1 MGRKN
6 KKNLIEQ
13 QEIEPETSEII
24 DPSITHQEN
33 LAKAADDDQLI
44 PFHTRQAGYAMLY
57 LLFCSIL
64 MFTLP
69 FGAFYGTRRLLDEYF
84 HVSKFENTCWSV
96 LAAVM
101 TVNAIIILYAWKGFK
116 DAQKEEMEAKKLNDI
131 NQAFNA
137 PARTVVDAKVTKKS
151 KKSRKVD

>member
-6 KKNLIEQ
+6 KKNVID
-13 QEIEPETSEII
+13 QELEPETSEIT
-24 DPSITHQEN
+24 DSSITHQEN

-57 LLFCSIL
+57 LVFCSIL

-69 FGAFYGTRRLLDEYF
+69 FAAFYGTQRLLDEYF

-116 DAQKEEMEAKKLNDI
+116 DAQKEEQEAKRVNDE
-131 NQAFNA
+131 NQAYNA
-137 PARTVVDAKVTKKS
+137 PARTEVDAKINKKS